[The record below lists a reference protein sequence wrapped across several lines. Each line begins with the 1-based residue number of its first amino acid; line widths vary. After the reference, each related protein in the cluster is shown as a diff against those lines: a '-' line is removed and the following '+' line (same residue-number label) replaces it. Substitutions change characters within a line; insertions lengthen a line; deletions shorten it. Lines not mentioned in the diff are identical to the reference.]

1 MRLWTK
7 TIDINFFT
15 VRKQLKHFVIY
26 HAQTRDTCREI
37 KVWSNFR
44 SLSRSRRLSRSKQ
57 KIVWPSCWTKKAER
71 MIALNE
77 RERGQGRSKKSEWYR
92 PYIAKGLNWKR
103 KGRNSE
109 VVQEVLSIIFI
120 QNLHSNHHLKK
131 RGKLSGWVR
140 AGWAGCER
148 ANRKDNN
155 NKKNWRCAR
164 RHGPYFVLRASTT
177 QKIRGNSRR
186 ITKNNT
192 SPYVSTSYFE
202 KVLENHGDYKFV
214 LKRSKF
220 NRLYLLRDWILEDAS
235 YMKHVQQDLNITNP
249 WSKWFH
255 REVWALLFSNSLAK
269 ILTSKCNSSITM
281 MRWNHPGHIS
291 LIGWSRPFWIR
302 TRVLWRPIPS
312 GLSGTPFWLIFM

>member
-26 HAQTRDTCREI
+26 HAQTRDTCREM
-37 KVWSNFR
+37 KVWSNVR

-155 NKKNWRCAR
+155 NKKNINIKKLALCEETRTLFC
-164 RHGPYFVLRASTT
+164 LRASTI
-177 QKIRGNSRR
+177 QKISGKSRR
-186 ITKNNT
+186 SRRNTKNNT
-192 SPYVSTSYFE
+192 RWT
-202 KVLENHGDYKFV
+202 L
-214 LKRSKF
+214 
-220 NRLYLLRDWILEDAS
+220 
-235 YMKHVQQDLNITNP
+235 T
-249 WSKWFH
+249 
-255 REVWALLFSNSLAK
+255 WAH
-269 ILTSKCNSSITM
+269 LTSKKSLKTM
-281 MRWNHPGHIS
+281 AI
-291 LIGWSRPFWIR
+291 
-302 TRVLWRPIPS
+302 
-312 GLSGTPFWLIFM
+312 